1 MFWAALQVT
10 SKALTTLI
18 FQCHWL
24 DIGLLWQTSN
34 KVECNR
40 LCLIKLET
48 APEMTWHNV
57 QLMSQK
63 KLAMLEGAMHNLNNI

>member
-1 MFWAALQVT
+1 MGSFATNLQSPNHT
-10 SKALTTLI
+10 F

-24 DIGLLWQTSN
+24 DVGLLWQTSN
-34 KVECNR
+34 KVERNR
-40 LCLIKLET
+40 LRLIKLET

-63 KLAMLEGAMHNLNNI
+63 ELAMLEGAMHNLNNV